1 MSHMTE
7 SFTLLSSAD
16 AQHGTHREQI
26 SLHLSLLWIQCRDTV
41 ICISLTIILTSHK
54 LGFVRAISCFGQRSC
69 SASFTV
75 KLISGVWSA
84 RLYLSS
90 LCWGHQ
96 PEPVVSFSAF
106 TNNWPLLLFK
116 GWFIQITKNNIFSHS
131 QPQSILPCSYFWYS
145 FPMFWDILL
154 WDFFFKGCL
163 WHSYL

>member
-16 AQHGTHREQI
+16 AQHETHREQI
-26 SLHLSLLWIQCRDTV
+26 SLHLSFLWIQCRNTA

-75 KLISGVWSA
+75 NLISGVWSA

-96 PEPVVSFSAF
+96 SETVVSFSAF

-116 GWFIQITKNNIFSHS
+116 GYSSKLQKNIYYIFLYIKITSQSQI
-131 QPQSILPCSYFWYS
+131 ILPCRYFWYY

-154 WDFFFKGCL
+154 LRFF
-163 WHSYL
+163 